1 MKILKKD
8 KSCYEIHRKIL
19 MPFKRYTDR
28 TLYVEFCER
37 VGVKYINRDNGEQ
50 MKARVV
56 NFLKDKGFYDSDFT
70 IMYGMFS
77 YAVYNSTD
85 IINDKLIRV
94 LNKKVYK

>member
-28 TLYVEFCER
+28 TIYVEFCER
-37 VGVKYINRDNGEQ
+37 AGVKYINRDNGEQ

-56 NFLKDKGFYDSDFT
+56 HFLKDKGFYESDET
-70 IMYGMFS
+70 IWYGMFS
-77 YAVYNSTD
+77 YAVYNFNKL
-85 IINDKLIRV
+85 NDKLIHAIN
-94 LNKKVYK
+94 NKVRN